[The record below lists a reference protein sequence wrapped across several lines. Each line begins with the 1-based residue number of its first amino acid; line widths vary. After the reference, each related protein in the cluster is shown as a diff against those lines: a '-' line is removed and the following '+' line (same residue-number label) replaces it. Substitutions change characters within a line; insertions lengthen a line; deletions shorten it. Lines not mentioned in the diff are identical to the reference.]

1 MIWVFLPLMIVP
13 FRWKSFD
20 ISQWRF
26 TVYYLLYAIS
36 FMQFYH
42 APLSPYLGSF
52 YLGIPAICYVSFLFP
67 NLQNYYPESAVR
79 MLSIMGLS
87 MAFAALLYS
96 LLING
101 TWR

>member
-1 MIWVFLPLMIVP
+1 MIWVFLPLMIVL

-26 TVYYLLYAIS
+26 TAYYVLYAI
-36 FMQFYH
+36 MLTYFYH
-42 APLSPYLGSF
+42 RPLSPDLGSF

-87 MAFAALLYS
+87 VTFVTLLYS
-96 LLING
+96 LIFNG